1 MSVQTETSS
10 QETSAV
16 ASLESACKAAYRTI
30 FKTQYDPRPNSY
42 ADSLWTS
49 LFKIPIFWRNRNF
62 TAQYK
67 CLTGLTF
74 GFHFQHN
81 KCYIEISLAHL
92 TKEKIVRLLNK
103 GELNNELLTLF
114 ELAHLPFTEYCTMN
128 IDGLSFDII
137 DYVKIRLD
145 LALNPKDDKQ
155 YGKHW
160 KFMLSRD
167 QILGVLYRNAT
178 KKEYS
183 LQNHFFQVRFFNY
196 PDRYYGCI
204 EL

>member
-1 MSVQTETSS
+1 MLLQKETLS

-16 ASLESACKAAYRTI
+16 ASYKAASHEKSY
-30 FKTQYDPRPNSY
+30 KTSHEAASQAAYQ
-42 ADSLWTS
+42 AAKDSFARSMWS
-49 LFKIPIFWRNRNF
+49 SISKIPTFWNNRNF

-74 GFHFQHN
+74 GFHSHQN

-92 TKEKIVRLLNK
+92 TKDDIIDFLKKGKLND
-103 GELNNELLTLF
+103 ELLTLF
-114 ELAHLPFTEYCTMN
+114 ELAHLPFAQYSLMN
-128 IDGLSFDII
+128 IDGLGFDII

-145 LALNPKDDKQ
+145 LALNPKDYKQ

-167 QILGVLYRNAT
+167 QLLGVLNRNAANFL
-178 KKEYS
+178 EGLQS
-183 LQNHFFQVRFFNY
+183 LR
-196 PDRYYGCI
+196 R
-204 EL
+204 E

>member
-1 MSVQTETSS
+1 MSVQKETSS

-16 ASLESACKAAYRTI
+16 ASCESACKMTYETI
-30 FKTQYDPRPNSY
+30 FKTQFDPHLNSY
-42 ADSLWTS
+42 ADSLWGS
-49 LFKIPIFWRNRNF
+49 LFKIPTFWRNRNF

-67 CLTGLTF
+67 CLSGLTF
-74 GFHFQHN
+74 GFHFHQN

-92 TKEKIVRLLNK
+92 TKEKIIELLKK
-103 GELNNELLTLF
+103 GKLNHELLTLF
-114 ELAHLPFTEYCTMN
+114 ELAHLPFAEYCTMN
-128 IDGLSFDII
+128 IDGLGFDII

-167 QILGVLYRNAT
+167 QILGVLYRNAADFSEGLQSLR
-178 KKEYS
+178 KE
-183 LQNHFFQVRFFNY
+183 
-196 PDRYYGCI
+196 
-204 EL
+204 

>member
-1 MSVQTETSS
+1 MSVQKVTSS

-16 ASLESACKAAYRTI
+16 ASYKAASHEKSY
-30 FKTQYDPRPNSY
+30 KTSHDAASQAAYQAAKDSFARSMWNSI
-42 ADSLWTS
+42 S
-49 LFKIPIFWRNRNF
+49 KIPTFWNNRNF

-74 GFHFQHN
+74 SFHFHQN

-92 TKEKIVRLLNK
+92 TKEKIVKLLKK
-103 GELNNELLTLF
+103 GKLNDELLTLF
-114 ELAHLPFTEYCTMN
+114 ELAHLPFAEYSLMN
-128 IDGLSFDII
+128 IDGLGFDII

-145 LALNPKDDKQ
+145 LALNPKDYKQ

-167 QILGVLYRNAT
+167 QLLGILNRNAADFL
-178 KKEYS
+178 EG
-183 LQNHFFQVRFFNY
+183 LQGLR
-196 PDRYYGCI
+196 R
-204 EL
+204 E